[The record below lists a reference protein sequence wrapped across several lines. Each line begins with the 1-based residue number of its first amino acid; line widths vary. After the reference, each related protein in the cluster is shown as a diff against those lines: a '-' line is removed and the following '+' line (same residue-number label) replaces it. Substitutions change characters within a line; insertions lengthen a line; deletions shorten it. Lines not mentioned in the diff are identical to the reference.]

1 MRRLSET
8 LLSESESADVRESFE
23 EIFGVPEGQKELV
36 DESQQLNQAEQEIM
50 PSSRR
55 PSFLDNKTVTFSKML
70 VAYEG
75 AIPVPYGAQQ
85 KKTFNDYY
93 HFVNWY
99 RKITGNGQ
107 NTRVG
112 DMSYVDDNG
121 NTRRLKAPKPLLDK
135 QTGRP
140 VFMEAAMPSYQ
151 QGIVEQRRRA
161 EEKRRMLRRLRC
173 SLSMLLPISFTTSS

>member
-1 MRRLSET
+1 MLVKTNNTEGLQRLLTAESCLPLGADVDSVMRRLSET

-70 VAYEG
+70 VYEG

-85 KKTFNDYY
+85 KKMFNDYY

-107 NTRVG
+107 NTRW
-112 DMSYVDDNG
+112 
-121 NTRRLKAPKPLLDK
+121 
-135 QTGRP
+135 
-140 VFMEAAMPSYQ
+140 
-151 QGIVEQRRRA
+151 GI
-161 EEKRRMLRRLRC
+161 
-173 SLSMLLPISFTTSS
+173 